1 MIGVQRNYS
10 PVPRWCSVSPQAAA
24 VPPQANP
31 LTFYGIVPCGME
43 HPLGQCGPAALAVLL
58 PAPCALP
65 APQWWCHTR
74 SRKGPDYAST
84 ALQRWKHQCFISA
97 IFVLKYR
104 TIPATME
111 RKNSLSAKTR
121 THSFWNSTKWSET
134 INKLKSCRITHFHY
148 CCHESE
154 SSCWP
159 C

>member
-1 MIGVQRNYS
+1 MHNTIAHHQLTNTHSILEQQHPPSRL
-10 PVPRWCSVSPQAAA
+10 PQCHCPAWRHMVWDISLASW
-24 VPPQANP
+24 
-31 LTFYGIVPCGME
+31 
-43 HPLGQCGPAALAVLL
+43 GQLCWFCPL

-74 SRKGPDYAST
+74 SRKGPDYVST

-97 IFVLKYR
+97 IFILKYR

-121 THSFWNSTKWSET
+121 TRSFLNSTKWSET